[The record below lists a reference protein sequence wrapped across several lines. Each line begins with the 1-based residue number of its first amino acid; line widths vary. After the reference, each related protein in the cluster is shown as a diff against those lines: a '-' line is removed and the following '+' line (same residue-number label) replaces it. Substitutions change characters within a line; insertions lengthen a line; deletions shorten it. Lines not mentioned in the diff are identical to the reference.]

1 MTSQTATPSRTPAS
15 SGATAHP
22 AGRAVAAAAA
32 GLPAISLAELVDLA
46 SLQVRFDRKYLV
58 RADRFRE
65 LASRLG
71 PQLAALELDGSR
83 TFGYESVYFDTPA
96 LMTYHDHR
104 SRRPDRF
111 KLRTRSYLDSCSSM
125 FEIKLS
131 SPDGGTVKRRHTH
144 PFPARSRITSRAR
157 AVLADT
163 LVAAGR
169 QVPGRLA
176 ATCVTTYR
184 RTTLVATDGSARLT
198 CDHSLVFSDGDRI
211 AGGPPDHVLVEVKS
225 ASPETAIDRELAFL
239 GVTPVSI
246 SKYCVGIALLNPGVP
261 SEPWAELLEAHFDQ
275 RRAGVPPL

>member
-1 MTSQTATPSRTPAS
+1 MISQTATPSRPPAP

-22 AGRAVAAAAA
+22 ADRAVAAAAA
-32 GLPAISLAELVDLA
+32 DLPAMSLTELVDLA
-46 SLQVRFDRKYLV
+46 SLQVRLDRKYLV
-58 RADRFRE
+58 RADRFEE
-65 LASRLG
+65 LAAGLG
-71 PQLAALELDGSR
+71 PRLAALEIDGSR

-96 LMTYHDHR
+96 LMTYHEHLR
-104 SRRPDRF
+104 RRPDRF
-111 KLRTRSYLDSCSSM
+111 KLRTRSYLDSGRSM

-131 SPDGGTVKRRHTH
+131 SPDGGTVKRRHRH

-157 AVLADT
+157 AALAGA

-169 QVPGRLA
+169 PVPGRLA

-211 AGGPPDHVLVEVKS
+211 AGGPADHILVEVKS
-225 ASPETAIDRELAFL
+225 ASPETAIDRGLAFL

-246 SKYCVGIALLNPGVP
+246 SKYCVGIALLNPGLP
-261 SEPWAELLEAHFDQ
+261 SDPWDELLEAHFD
-275 RRAGVPPL
+275 RRREGVTPL